1 MAELSTTNPSPRDV
15 AGAESIEWTAE
26 HDRTLEAMQVAELYR
41 FAPFAAGSSFV
52 GAALT
57 YAVLIDTGEASEGL
71 YWFSLFTCLT
81 IYRCAVLLLYERA
94 QGANPAFWARLAII
108 GNVFAGILWGALGSV
123 LFPDTP
129 SYRELF
135 TVMVIACYV
144 GGSVTTYGAVKW
156 AHAALAVPAILPAIV
171 HLTFMRDGFHLYSAV
186 LATVFLV
193 MVLGISNKLHA
204 QIAER
209 LKLIIEK
216 GIFVERLRGGM
227 DTLLQENRDLAH
239 RAAVR
244 LKNARAA
251 QGRASMLA
259 AHFDHLP
266 IPMVECDASLKI
278 LGWND
283 AAYRLLG
290 YPLDEVRGRNLL
302 RLIMDE
308 EFAVP
313 NTARLV
319 SAAREN
325 APSAVYALF
334 RDQRGVERHAT
345 FTAAPN
351 FPADGTP
358 GRIAVVVTDIQAI
371 AV

>member
-1 MAELSTTNPSPRDV
+1 MAAQPPSSRNSL
-15 AGAESIEWTAE
+15 GAETIDWTAD
-26 HDRTLEAMQVAELYR
+26 HDRTLYAMQVAELYS
-41 FAPFAAGSSFV
+41 FAPFAAGSSFA

-57 YAVLIDTGEASEGL
+57 YAVLIDTGEAREGL

-94 QGANPAFWARLAII
+94 QDANPAFWARLAII
-108 GNVFAGILWGALGSV
+108 GNLVAGVLWGALGSV
-123 LFPDTP
+123 LFPDSP

-144 GGSVTTYGAVKW
+144 GGSVTTYAAVKW
-156 AHAALAVPAILPAIV
+156 AHAALAVPAIVPAIM
-171 HLTFMRDGFHLYSAV
+171 HLTLMRDGFHVYSAI
-186 LATVFLV
+186 LATVFLI
-193 MVLGISNKLHA
+193 MALGISNKLHA

-209 LKLIIEK
+209 LRLIMEK
-216 GIFVERLRGGM
+216 SIFVDRLKGGM
-227 DTLLQENRDLAH
+227 DVLVQENRDLAH

-266 IPMVECDASLKI
+266 IPMVECDTDLKI

-283 AAYRLLG
+283 AAHRLLG
-290 YPLDEVRGRNLL
+290 YPLDEVRGGNLL
-302 RLIMDE
+302 RLVMDE
-308 EFAVP
+308 DFAVP
-313 NTARLV
+313 NTAKIL

-325 APSAVYALF
+325 SPSAVYALF
-334 RDQRGVERHAT
+334 RDRQGVERHAT

-358 GRIAVVVTDIQAI
+358 GRIAVVLTDIQAI
-371 AV
+371 VA